1 MLVGI
6 LSMQRIINY
15 GSFMQAYGLK
25 KTIESLGNEVHFVDY
40 HPGAVINIQKSI
52 YTTSIRRKIKDR
64 VQMKLFVNLFKSRY
78 LRSLG
83 ITSEYNY
90 DTKVDVLV
98 IGSDEVF
105 NCFQSNPDIG
115 YTLELF
121 GENSKAAK
129 TVSYAASFGNTTFD
143 KIEKYGKKTEI
154 QNCLQKLDQISVRD
168 KNSYDIVAKLCGSS
182 PKINIDPVLLYDFSK
197 DPLFNRKKST
207 HRKKYILL
215 YAYAYRFTKE
225 ECDKLTIYANRN
237 KLYILLMGG
246 PQHIKGKLIT
256 CSPYKVLGYFENAS
270 AVITD
275 TFHGTIFSVITHSNF
290 STITR
295 KSTNG
300 NYGNEEKL
308 IALLGTLGLKNRIV
322 TENHSFEEILGCK
335 PDYHH
340 VDEVIIEEREKSLF
354 YIRECIE

>member
-78 LRSLG
+78 LKSLG

-115 YTLELF
+115 YTLESVSYTHLDVYKRQGLLEAMAETNVNLLNDVSF
-121 GENSKAAK
+121 NRYVGGDVAVYFKDENSLKK
-129 TVSYAASFGNTTFD
+129 LIEEVDMMSEKKIRDIGNRS
-143 KIEKYGKKTEI
+143 KNRMIEKYSWKK
-154 QNCLQKLDQISVRD
+154 
-168 KNSYDIVAKLCGSS
+168 
-182 PKINIDPVLLYDFSK
+182 
-197 DPLFNRKKST
+197 
-207 HRKKYILL
+207 
-215 YAYAYRFTKE
+215 
-225 ECDKLTIYANRN
+225 
-237 KLYILLMGG
+237 
-246 PQHIKGKLIT
+246 
-256 CSPYKVLGYFENAS
+256 
-270 AVITD
+270 
-275 TFHGTIFSVITHSNF
+275 
-290 STITR
+290 
-295 KSTNG
+295 
-300 NYGNEEKL
+300 
-308 IALLGTLGLKNRIV
+308 IV
-322 TENHSFEEILGCK
+322 TEYSRIFHSI
-335 PDYHH
+335 
-340 VDEVIIEEREKSLF
+340 
-354 YIRECIE
+354 